1 MTRVIEL
8 VELGLVPSLNIF
20 PHDVEMAWYRQT
32 VAAVLFFVAIYETYG
47 ASTPFRIGLKIG
59 AMAAVWGMVLPVFSW
74 YQVVLYSVSSINVL
88 IVYRKFHYNRTF
100 SNFVVSVVSTIYSLI
115 DEFHYGCLEF
125 DPVTCVGAIT
135 LPTRCER

>member
-1 MTRVIEL
+1 MSVEFVEYYHRLNVTRVIEL

-74 YQVVLYSVSSINVL
+74 YQVVLYSVSAINVL
-88 IVYRKFHYNRTF
+88 YVYRKF
-100 SNFVVSVVSTIYSLI
+100 YSDRSFNQRVI
-115 DEFHYGCLEF
+115 S
-125 DPVTCVGAIT
+125 
-135 LPTRCER
+135 